1 MRFRCRLFAF
11 AVVCAIVTHKAEASP
26 IIFTDRALF
35 ESYTATLP
43 GLPPL
48 TLETFDNPWWTFDF
62 VFDSCVMH
70 LTGLVIGHDCHDS
83 AIGPGTGT
91 FGNAV
96 FPAHTFGAG
105 AQFFLPQT
113 ALGFD
118 YVAGGAVPFHFM
130 GLSFLLTGAGFL
142 GVVDTTQPSLG
153 MGTLQQPFPLSGALV
168 MDNLLMRVPEP
179 STALLFGS
187 AFALLQVVRYR
198 RRSSHSQ

>member
-1 MRFRCRLFAF
+1 
-11 AVVCAIVTHKAEASP
+11 
-26 IIFTDRALF
+26 
-35 ESYTATLP
+35 
-43 GLPPL
+43 
-48 TLETFDNPWWTFDF
+48 
-62 VFDSCVMH
+62 MH

-83 AIGPGTGT
+83 AIGNGTGT

-96 FPAHTFGAG
+96 FPAHTFTAG
-105 AQFFLPQT
+105 AQFYLPQT

-118 YVAGGAVPFHFM
+118 YVAGGAVPFHLM

-153 MGTLQQPFPLSGALV
+153 MGTVHQPSQGGFLV

-179 STALLFGS
+179 STLLLFGS

-198 RRSSHSQ
+198 RRSSK